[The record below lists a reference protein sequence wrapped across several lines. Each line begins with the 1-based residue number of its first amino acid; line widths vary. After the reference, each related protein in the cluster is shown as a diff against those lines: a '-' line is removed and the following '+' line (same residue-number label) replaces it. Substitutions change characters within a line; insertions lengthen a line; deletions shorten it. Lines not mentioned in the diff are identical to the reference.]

1 MLLASAGWASA
12 LTQQCSSGVGSTNG
26 KDQNYYCGAV
36 SQILYQNVE
45 RKGSFKAVTKMGP
58 SGECV
63 QEDKPYGGPMAPFNE
78 DVSLPSFIAELI
90 IKRIRITKENLTPNN
105 QLP

>member
-1 MLLASAGWASA
+1 MKYSTSVLLASAGWASA
-12 LTQQCSSGVGSTNG
+12 ITQQCSTGVGKTNG

-63 QEDKPYGGPMAPFNE
+63 QEDKAYGGPMAPFNE
-78 DVSLPSFIAELI
+78 DVSLSTSLI
-90 IKRIRITKENLTPNN
+90 DFV
-105 QLP
+105 